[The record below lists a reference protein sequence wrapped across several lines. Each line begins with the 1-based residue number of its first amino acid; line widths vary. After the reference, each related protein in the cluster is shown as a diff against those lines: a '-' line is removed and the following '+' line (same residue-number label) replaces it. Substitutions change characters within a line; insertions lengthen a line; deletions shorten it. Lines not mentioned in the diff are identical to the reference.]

1 MKQLSLNPA
10 LNAPMSKGTVKETSL
25 EAYFELTRSEELASL
40 VALIRQTEDK
50 DERRKLKANL
60 PIRCPHYFRFQD
72 NHRQQASI
80 IPEAFTFQ
88 TCVDIDKEEDVEPGL
103 SRAYLINQEEGVWQ
117 GHLLH
122 VERSASGKI
131 HLDIR
136 IPVGMTIEEAQK
148 AYTKAL
154 GVAYDEKCTTPE
166 RMIYITDAASQLYT
180 SDEWYAPLSDEELAL
195 RRKAYADR
203 GLDVDGRPVSSPK
216 LGEAGRGLN
225 EGRVASPTQA
235 EVTRLYPSTYEN
247 IPYSMIV
254 EALTKVLGGT
264 PMHGNRNDFIYNMA
278 CHLRHICD
286 NDPKWLSQ
294 LIPNFGED
302 QARVD
307 QTIQNAVK
315 YSKGVTMPSLLKT
328 ALTECRRS
336 MAGDAPT
343 DAQPPIPAT
352 LPQPLKLLVSKA
364 PRGYHPAI
372 LTAVFPALAAH
383 MGGVKLAYYN
393 NTFMEATLMNNLVA
407 DSSSGKS
414 CIKYPVKSIMKPFAE
429 SDRENRLR
437 EEEWAEKNNA
447 KGANKDKA
455 ERPKDILVRD
465 VYNDMTPQGLLI
477 RLKAAELAGN
487 KAIFTMMPELE
498 MLNKAAGGKKSDITE
513 IVRRNFD
520 TDEMGQER
528 FGAMSCHGGA
538 TLRLNLVVSTTPQTA
553 KLYYKGQFANGT
565 FSRMNI
571 STIVDEDVEDFPMF
585 GIYDE
590 KFDKA
595 LKPYLDRLDQA
606 EGTIVCKQAKNLAKR
621 LVALVYER
629 KALMDSKAYSAI
641 GLRGVEIAF
650 RKACLLY
657 VMNGRKW
664 SNAIEE
670 FCRWSF
676 EYDMWC
682 KFSIFGELAAKEFGD
697 EDSPSAH
704 RGPSNQLDELS
715 DIFTWDQVSDLRRSK
730 KKYDNAGTTKL
741 IGVWRYRGY
750 IEPVDDDPK
759 CRTYRKTEK
768 YLKREAA

>member
-1 MKQLSLNPA
+1 MNSA

-25 EAYFELTRSEELASL
+25 EAYFELTKNAELAAL
-40 VALIRQTEDK
+40 VERIRQTEDK
-50 DERRKLKANL
+50 DERRKLKTNL

-88 TCVDIDKEEDVEPGL
+88 TCVDIDNEADVEPGL
-103 SRAYLINQEEGVWQ
+103 SRAYIINQEEGLWK
-117 GHLLH
+117 GRLLH

-148 AYTKAL
+148 AYTQAL
-154 GVAYDEKCTTPE
+154 GVTYDEKCITPE

-180 SDEWYAPLSDEELAL
+180 SDDWYAPLSDDELTL

-203 GLDVDGRPVSSPK
+203 GLDVDGRPIPSSAVSQAATQP
-216 LGEAGRGLN
+216 
-225 EGRVASPTQA
+225 SPTQA
-235 EVTRLYPSTYEN
+235 EIVRIYPSAYEN
-247 IPYSMIV
+247 IPYFMIV
-254 EALTKVLGGT
+254 EELTKLMGGAPT
-264 PMHGNRNDFIYNMA
+264 HGNRNDFIYNMA

-286 NDPKWLSQ
+286 NDPKWLCQ
-294 LIPNFGED
+294 VIPNFGED

-315 YSKGVTMPSLLKT
+315 YSKGVNTPPLLNM
-328 ALTECRRS
+328 AINECRRS
-336 MAGDAPT
+336 LSGDNGT
-343 DAQPPIPAT
+343 TVQPPMPAT
-352 LPQPLKLLVSKA
+352 LPQPLRLLVSKA

-372 LTAVFPALAAH
+372 LTAVFPALATH

-393 NTFMEATLMNNLVA
+393 NTFMEATLMNNVVA

-414 CIKYPVKSIMKPFAE
+414 CIKMPVKSIMKPFAE

-447 KGANKDKA
+447 KGANKDKT

-487 KAIFTMMPELE
+487 KAIFSMMPEME

-520 TDEMGQER
+520 TEEMGQER

-538 TLRLNLVVSTTPQTA
+538 TLRMNLVVSTTPTTA
-553 KLYYKGQFANGT
+553 KQYYKGQFANGT

-585 GIYDE
+585 GTYDE
-590 KFDKA
+590 RFDKA
-595 LKPYLDRLDQA
+595 LKPYLDRLDKT
-606 EGTIVCKQAKNLAKR
+606 EGTIACKQAKDLAKR
-621 LVALVYER
+621 CVKIIYDR
-629 KALMDSKAYSAI
+629 SALMDSKAYSAI
-641 GLRGVEIAF
+641 GFRSVEIMF

-670 FCRWSF
+670 FCLWSF

-682 KFSIFGELAAKEFGD
+682 KFSIFGEQAAKEFGD
-697 EDSPSAH
+697 VETTTGH
-704 RGPSNQLDELS
+704 RGPQNHLDQLS
-715 DIFTWDQVSDLRRSK
+715 DNFTWDQVADLRRMNK
-730 KKYDNAGTTKL
+730 KFDNAGTTKL
-741 IGVWRYRGY
+741 INVWRYRGY
-750 IEPVDDDPK
+750 IEPISDDPK
-759 CRTYRKTEK
+759 CRTYRKTEA
-768 YLKREAA
+768 YLKRKAA